1 MKHTT
6 LPGALCVI
14 PAFLLANSA
23 FAEGA
28 LENPRDNS
36 FQSGIGV
43 FSGWYCDADKIELIV
58 DDRPAKTAAYGTPR
72 GNTDNGFGLLFSFNI
87 FGAGIHTVRALAD
100 GVEFDRATFSVDY
113 LDPNYV
119 RGMASWVDIS
129 VPELGKKATLLWQ
142 ESIQGYAISNV
153 RDLEYSLDDVFRAT
167 VGKCSGTW
175 QSARSAGGT
184 FDMNMEKVQIPGR
197 GETLQPTQVTITNT
211 GCSEK
216 SRQTSPITSLDDL
229 SSEVVMKDG
238 SAVHITFVATETLTT
253 ITGVFVFN
261 SGPCKGL
268 DGAFTVISRLL
279 KNTRV

>member
-1 MKHTT
+1 MKHSTILST
-6 LPGALCVI
+6 LCAI
-14 PAFLLANSA
+14 PAFLLASSA

-43 FSGWYCDADKIELIV
+43 FSGWYCDAEKIELII

-72 GNTDNGFGLLFSFNI
+72 GDTKNVCGDTDNGFGLLFSFNI

-153 RDLEYSLDDVFRAT
+153 RDLEYSLDDVFHAT
-167 VGKCSGTW
+167 VGKWSGTW

-261 SGPCKGL
+261 SGQCKGL
-268 DGAFTVISRLL
+268 DGAFTVIR
-279 KNTRV
+279 